1 MHSFTPRPAR
11 DPLPWPETPSQGRR
25 RQIGDWILT
34 DDQVASFDALL
45 HDVCPQAPKV
55 QPDQIAQLAR
65 WVMSLP
71 PAAAQRIL
79 SERLARLDDLRALID
94 DPDWDRESP
103 GACRLRGLLS
113 YFEHDGL
120 IPNHIP
126 VLGRLD
132 DVLLLEL
139 AWPAIA
145 SEVDD
150 YLDFRDY
157 RTSAKPDGDGPA
169 RRSAWMSARLAEL
182 AWLQQRHRVGDSHY
196 APVEPSSG
204 GFWVH

>member
-11 DPLPWPETPSQGRR
+11 DPLPWSEAPSQGRR
-25 RQIGDWILT
+25 RQVGDWILT
-34 DDQVASFDALL
+34 DEQVASFDALL
-45 HDVCPQAPKV
+45 HDVCPQAPTV
-55 QPDQIAQLAR
+55 RPDQVAQLAR
-65 WVMSLP
+65 WLMSLP
-71 PAAAQRIL
+71 PEQAQKVL
-79 SERLARLDDLRALID
+79 GERLVRLDDLRSLLD
-94 DPDWDRESP
+94 DPDWDRDSP
-103 GACRLRGLLS
+103 GACRLRGLLA

-157 RTSAKPDGDGPA
+157 RTSAKPDGDGPS
-169 RRSAWMSARLAEL
+169 RRVAWIQERMAEL
-182 AWLQQRHRVGDSHY
+182 AWLQQRHRVGHSHY
-196 APVEPSSG
+196 APVEPPSE
-204 GFWVH
+204 GFRVH